1 MVIKEVLIDIVK
13 RKLLSLLKYY
23 KSNRDQYKTIKFSTI
38 MGGIFDKILKYE
50 SRRIKYMINFR

>member
-23 KSNRDQYKTIKFSTI
+23 KSDRDQYKTIKF
-38 MGGIFDKILKYE
+38 MGGLLHIY
-50 SRRIKYMINFR
+50 RWNF